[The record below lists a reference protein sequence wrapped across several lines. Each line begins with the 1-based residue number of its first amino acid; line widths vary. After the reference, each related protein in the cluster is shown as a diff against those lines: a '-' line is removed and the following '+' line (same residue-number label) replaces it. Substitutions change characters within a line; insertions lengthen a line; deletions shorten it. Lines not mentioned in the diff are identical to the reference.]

1 MDSRNIFPQLI
12 LSLAL
17 LLATW
22 ATTAQTNN
30 LQHTVDSL
38 NLVIHHHPA
47 DPFPV
52 YEKAKLFYTSGSLVE
67 AFRFFKQVSEMY
79 TKNPDD
85 AHLTIAADS
94 YYHMALLSINTAKP
108 KSEAHGYAEAAI
120 KLMPQEKG
128 YRIMQART
136 LATMPEK
143 RNEAENKFE
152 DLVKDYPTDAEV
164 LLEYA
169 LYLEDAS
176 PERATKM
183 FEKVLRNNPTDAR
196 SLFALGNYQIK
207 KGLKEKNP
215 DIAVTHY
222 HKAEGYLVAALQQEP
237 QNDVYRKMLGDLYS
251 NLMWYYK
258 GKNTEKDN
266 ATKDLYQQKA
276 KDLGVKQ

>member
-1 MDSRNIFPQLI
+1 MNSRNIFPQLV

-17 LLATW
+17 LLSTW
-22 ATTAQTNN
+22 GASAQT
-30 LQHTVDSL
+30 QSIQPTIDSL

-67 AFRFFKQVSEMY
+67 AFRFFKQVTEMY
-79 TKNPDD
+79 TKNPDA

-94 YYHMALLSINTAKP
+94 YYHMAVLSINTAKP
-108 KSEAHGYAEAAI
+108 KAEAHGYAEAAI
-120 KLMPQEKG
+120 KLMPKEKG

-136 LATMPEK
+136 LATLPGK
-143 RNEAENKFE
+143 RNEAENQFE
-152 DLVKDYPTDAEV
+152 SLVKEYPTDAEV

-169 LYLEDAS
+169 LYIEDSS
-176 PERATKM
+176 PERAAKM

-196 SLFALGNYQIK
+196 SLFALGNYEIK
-207 KGLKEKNP
+207 KGLKEKKA
-215 DIAVTHY
+215 DISITHY

-237 QNDVYRKMLGDLYS
+237 QNDAYRKTLGDLYS

-258 GKNTEKDN
+258 GKNTPKDN
-266 ATKDLYQQKA
+266 ATKEQYQQKA